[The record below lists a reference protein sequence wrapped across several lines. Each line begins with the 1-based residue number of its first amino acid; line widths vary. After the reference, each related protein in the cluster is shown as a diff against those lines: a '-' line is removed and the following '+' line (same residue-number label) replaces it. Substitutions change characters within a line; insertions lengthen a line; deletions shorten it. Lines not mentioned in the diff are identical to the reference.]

1 MTGLRRVV
9 VTGVGMV
16 SPLGAG
22 VDNVWKRLLNAESG
36 IGTIQGFDASHL
48 PSTIGGE
55 VPIVGG
61 VRSDD
66 PFALDPEAV
75 MPTRNA
81 GALTPSP
88 STPWP
93 QQQKRSRCRAGNRPM
108 KKDRIA
114 RV

>member
-22 VDNVWKRLLNAESG
+22 VDNSWKRLLNAESG

-66 PFALDPEAV
+66 PFHCIHNSDNRGTLFDYSAAPV
-75 MPTRNA
+75 VVGGRRPRGTR
-81 GALTPSP
+81 
-88 STPWP
+88 
-93 QQQKRSRCRAGNRPM
+93 
-108 KKDRIA
+108 
-114 RV
+114 

>member
-22 VDNVWKRLLNAESG
+22 VDNVWKRILNAESG
-36 IGTIQGFDASHL
+36 ISRIEGFDASHL

-61 VRSDD
+61 VKSDD
-66 PFALDPEAV
+66 PL
-75 MPTRNA
+75 
-81 GALTPSP
+81 PSIP
-88 STPWP
+88 
-93 QQQKRSRCRAGNRPM
+93 NR
-108 KKDRIA
+108 
-114 RV
+114 